1 MANGLINRSYRKKID
16 LIGRVK
22 IIKMMFL
29 DLGLSILLMLS
40 TQCFL

>member
-1 MANGLINRSYRKKID
+1 MANDLINRSYRKTVE

-29 DLGLSILLMLS
+29 GLGLDYL
-40 TQCFL
+40 C